1 MSRLGKGLFGNIG
14 IMSSAAAVDKK
25 MSMVDELDRLAELRE
40 REHLSLAE
48 YDEAKQ
54 QVFRASS
61 RPMAPAPGSAP
72 APDGAYLLYR
82 LVASWLKRVAA
93 AMAVVA
99 LLFGLVAGW
108 SGLRYLDLHGQAQAV
123 KDTAI
128 AKGFG
133 IRIPDPRPTIDRAVL
148 EAKATAYGGLA
159 AGTGITAL
167 GSLVGALFVRP
178 PAGCGRTRGRRT
190 AIATSNPLSYRDK
203 HPTEH
208 DA

>member
-1 MSRLGKGLFGNIG
+1 MSG
-14 IMSSAAAVDKK
+14 AAAVDKK

-54 QVFRASS
+54 QVLLASR
-61 RPMAPAPGSAP
+61 RPVGPAHDGAP

-82 LVASWLKRVAA
+82 LIASWLKRVAA

-108 SGLRYLDLHGQAQAV
+108 SGLRYVEVNGQAQAI

-133 IRIPDPRPTIDRAVL
+133 VRIPDPRPTIDRAVL
-148 EAKATAYGGLA
+148 EAKATAYGALA

-167 GSLVGALFVRP
+167 GTLVGSLFVRP
-178 PAGCGRTRGRRT
+178 PRRPRGVDHAPDR
-190 AIATSNPLSYRDK
+190 YRDE
-203 HPTEH
+203 HRGVPQAEH

>member
-1 MSRLGKGLFGNIG
+1 MFREGSAGKI
-14 IMSSAAAVDKK
+14 IVVSSAAAVDKK

-48 YDEAKQ
+48 YAEAKQ
-54 QVFRASS
+54 HVLLASR
-61 RPMAPAPGSAP
+61 RPVGPAHDDAP

-82 LVASWLKRVAA
+82 LIASWLKRMAA

-108 SGLRYLDLHGQAQAV
+108 SGLRYVEVNGQAQAI

-133 IRIPDPRPTIDRAVL
+133 VRIPDPRPTIDRAVM
-148 EAKATAYGGLA
+148 EAKATAYGALA

-167 GSLVGALFVRP
+167 GTLVGALFVRP
-178 PAGCGRTRGRRT
+178 PRRPRGV
-190 AIATSNPLSYRDK
+190 D
-203 HPTEH
+203 EH
-208 DA
+208 RGVPQAEPDA